1 MPELFG
7 KTEEE
12 ARTEITN
19 AGLTLENVRYEE
31 DTTKTNGTVIKQS
44 IDSGTEVEE
53 GTAITITVNRIAE
66 IKTGTVNIYVSEI
79 VDYEPEKDE
88 NGVEV
93 EPEKVKVI
101 VSVEGESVPQ
111 YDKEIPADT
120 EKITVSVKGIGNIR
134 VMVNV
139 DGNNAA
145 YEMMDLNSDNP
156 VLDVRQKI

>member
-1 MPELFG
+1 M
-7 KTEEE
+7 
-12 ARTEITN
+12 
-19 AGLTLENVRYEE
+19 
-31 DTTKTNGTVIKQS
+31 
-44 IDSGTEVEE
+44 EE
-53 GTAITITVNRIAE
+53 GTAITITVNKIAE

-101 VSVEGESVPQ
+101 VSVDGESVPQ

-120 EKITVSVKGIGNIR
+120 EKITVSVKGIGNII
-134 VMVNV
+134 VIVNV
-139 DGNNAA
+139 DGRNAA